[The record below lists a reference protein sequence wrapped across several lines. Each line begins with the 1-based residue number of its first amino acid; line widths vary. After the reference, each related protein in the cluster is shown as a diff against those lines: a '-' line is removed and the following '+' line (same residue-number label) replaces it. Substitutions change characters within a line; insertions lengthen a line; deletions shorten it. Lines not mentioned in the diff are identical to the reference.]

1 MNQCLHCKKEY
12 EAKRAHSKFCSTSCR
27 VMYNRK
33 HPAGSLSKV
42 QVQALYN
49 QMMEFMAIGQ
59 KQYNGPKLP
68 DNFKADEPVL
78 KPGPVV
84 PKVAADAIMRKYVED
99 RRDCGSQEEYVSWV
113 EKLETDER
121 LSTRQ
126 KELVKN
132 TR

>member
-1 MNQCLHCKKEY
+1 MGFCEQCNKWVPQTEGKKKKRFCNETCRSNFWY
-12 EAKRAHSKFCSTSCR
+12 AKNKKKPVVPSEPNS
-27 VMYNRK
+27 
-33 HPAGSLSKV
+33 
-42 QVQALYN
+42 
-49 QMMEFMAIGQ
+49 E
-59 KQYNGPKLP
+59 QYNGPKKP
-68 DNFKADEPVL
+68 ANFKGDEPVF
-78 KPGPVV
+78 KPAPVV